1 MSEVHYANVVLMV
14 ISRGDVVLTQCIRI
28 GLRLLIQLVL
38 ILVNFASNAKLLK
51 IYLQNVSA
59 FVKVFI
65 HVKRFL
71 HTDTLKMAT
80 LNNHQVLD
88 YANH

>member
-1 MSEVHYANVVLMV
+1 MAACLKCTMLMTSGYVVLMV
-14 ISRGDVVLTQCIRI
+14 MSRGDVVLTQCIRI

-65 HVKRFL
+65 HVKRSFT
-71 HTDTLKMAT
+71 HPENGK
-80 LNNHQVLD
+80 NQ
-88 YANH
+88 